1 MKAHKRKRHTS
12 IMEVYRYNILI
23 SCIVGV
29 LAILCS
35 MCIWA
40 VLVLLVDIPIKY
52 FSILCNVCLAIGG
65 YTSGYVS
72 AIKRQKKG
80 VLSGILCG
88 TILFILILLLNRLLY
103 NGYWHYNVLLKGTV
117 LIITSAIGGIKSAN
131 IHNI

>member
-1 MKAHKRKRHTS
+1 
-12 IMEVYRYNILI
+12 MEVYRYNILI

-35 MCIWA
+35 MCICA

-52 FSILCNVCLAIGG
+52 ISILCSICLAIGG

-103 NGYWHYNVLLKGTV
+103 NGYWHYNVLLKGTI